1 MTNPLQ
7 FGSADRSVQKTGQVG
22 PVTGEADSTGSPAV
36 RQWLAGDRLA
46 YLVITVAVGIGLTV
60 FFALSQVTDITAQSD
75 LLILSFLVAMTFL
88 GLLLFFVGR
97 QLLRLWR
104 ERSQR
109 HAGAQLHFRL
119 ALLFGGVTAI
129 PAVLVAMFAISMIDY
144 SLRGWFADRIS
155 TAVNES
161 VEVASA
167 YFEEHARSVRGQI
180 LAMANDLNREAP
192 RLVRNR
198 NQLNE
203 YISNQTALRNLSEAV
218 IIDGT
223 GQILAKSQFAFALT
237 FSRIDDELV
246 ARARDGDVV
255 IITSK
260 ENNKLQAIVKL
271 NGFVDAYLLAGR
283 FIDADVL
290 AALNQTRVAADD
302 YQSLSLRQFDLQISL
317 AVMFAVVALMLLLA
331 SIWVGLNLATSIAG
345 PLVSVITVAE
355 QVRSGNFKE
364 RVPESEDVDEIS
376 RLGASFNR
384 MLDDVSSSREQLVQ
398 ANRQL
403 DARREFTEAVLGGV
417 SSGVIGLD
425 RDGKI
430 TLPNQAACELLG
442 KRFDELY
449 GQELTEIQPAFAPLF
464 DGIDQRRRV
473 HPERQLDMQIGSRVV
488 ILRTRVTSERVDG
501 RLVGYVVTFDDVTDF
516 LAAERKAAWA
526 DVARRIAHEIKNPLT
541 PIALATDRLKKKYRP
556 AEEDDGDKFDDYLSI
571 ITRQVNDIGRMVE
584 EFSQFAR
591 MPAPVLKQIDARK
604 LLAEQQMLL
613 DPNSQVSL
621 TTRLPAGNA
630 PVYINA
636 DAGLMRQVITNL
648 TKNSIES
655 MQDSSTGAPKI
666 ELFLRVADERA
677 EIIVRDYGPGF
688 PASDPARFLEPYV
701 TTREKGTGLG
711 LAIAQKIMSDHRG
724 EITLQNHKEAGAV
737 VTLSL
742 PLAGDH
748 ER

>member
-1 MTNPLQ
+1 M
-7 FGSADRSVQKTGQVG
+7 SIS
-22 PVTGEADSTGSPAV
+22 
-36 RQWLAGDRLA
+36 
-46 YLVITVAVGIGLTV
+46 LTRPRCE
-60 FFALSQVTDITAQSD
+60 LS
-75 LLILSFLVAMTFL
+75 
-88 GLLLFFVGR
+88 
-97 QLLRLWR
+97 
-104 ERSQR
+104 
-109 HAGAQLHFRL
+109 
-119 ALLFGGVTAI
+119 
-129 PAVLVAMFAISMIDY
+129 
-144 SLRGWFADRIS
+144 
-155 TAVNES
+155 N
-161 VEVASA
+161 
-167 YFEEHARSVRGQI
+167 
-180 LAMANDLNREAP
+180 
-192 RLVRNR
+192 
-198 NQLNE
+198 
-203 YISNQTALRNLSEAV
+203 V

-376 RLGASFNR
+376 RLGPVSTECLMMCPAA
-384 MLDDVSSSREQLVQ
+384 VSSWY
-398 ANRQL
+398 RQTGSWMPGVNL
-403 DARREFTEAVLGGV
+403 QKLFGGV

-526 DVARRIAHEIKNPLT
+526 DVARRIAHEIK
-541 PIALATDRLKKKYRP
+541 P
-556 AEEDDGDKFDDYLSI
+556 A
-571 ITRQVNDIGRMVE
+571 
-584 EFSQFAR
+584 
-591 MPAPVLKQIDARK
+591 
-604 LLAEQQMLL
+604 
-613 DPNSQVSL
+613 DPDCL
-621 TTRLPAGNA
+621 GN
-630 PVYINA
+630 
-636 DAGLMRQVITNL
+636 
-648 TKNSIES
+648 
-655 MQDSSTGAPKI
+655 
-666 ELFLRVADERA
+666 
-677 EIIVRDYGPGF
+677 
-688 PASDPARFLEPYV
+688 
-701 TTREKGTGLG
+701 
-711 LAIAQKIMSDHRG
+711 
-724 EITLQNHKEAGAV
+724 
-737 VTLSL
+737 
-742 PLAGDH
+742 
-748 ER
+748 

>member
-7 FGSADRSVQKTGQVG
+7 FGSADRSVQKTGRVG

-246 ARARDGDVV
+246 ARAREGDVV

-271 NGFVDAYLLAGR
+271 NSFVDAYLLAGR

-331 SIWVGLNLATSIAG
+331 SIWVGLNLATSIAE

-403 DARREFTEAVLGGV
+403 DARREFTEAVLGGIFW
-417 SSGVIGLD
+417 GYW
-425 RDGKI
+425 
-430 TLPNQAACELLG
+430 LG
-442 KRFDELY
+442 Q
-449 GQELTEIQPAFAPLF
+449 G
-464 DGIDQRRRV
+464 
-473 HPERQLDMQIGSRVV
+473 RQDH
-488 ILRTRVTSERVDG
+488 
-501 RLVGYVVTFDDVTDF
+501 
-516 LAAERKAAWA
+516 AAE
-526 DVARRIAHEIKNPLT
+526 P
-541 PIALATDRLKKKYRP
+541 
-556 AEEDDGDKFDDYLSI
+556 G
-571 ITRQVNDIGRMVE
+571 
-584 EFSQFAR
+584 
-591 MPAPVLKQIDARK
+591 
-604 LLAEQQMLL
+604 
-613 DPNSQVSL
+613 
-621 TTRLPAGNA
+621 
-630 PVYINA
+630 
-636 DAGLMRQVITNL
+636 GL
-648 TKNSIES
+648 
-655 MQDSSTGAPKI
+655 
-666 ELFLRVADERA
+666 
-677 EIIVRDYGPGF
+677 
-688 PASDPARFLEPYV
+688 
-701 TTREKGTGLG
+701 
-711 LAIAQKIMSDHRG
+711 
-724 EITLQNHKEAGAV
+724 
-737 VTLSL
+737 
-742 PLAGDH
+742 
-748 ER
+748 

>member
-1 MTNPLQ
+1 MTNPLH
-7 FGSADRSVQKTGQVG
+7 FGSADRSVQKTGQGG
-22 PVTGEADSTGSPAV
+22 PVPGEADSPASPAT
-36 RQWLAGDRLA
+36 RQWLIGDRLA

-192 RLVRNR
+192 RLVRNP

-376 RLGASFNR
+376 RLGSSFNR

-449 GQELTEIQPAFAPLF
+449 GQVLTEVQPAFAPLF
-464 DGIDQRRRV
+464 DAIDQRRRV

-501 RLVGYVVTFDDVTDF
+501 RLVGYVVTFDDITDF

-556 AEEDDGDKFDDYLSI
+556 SDEDDGDKFDDYLSI
-571 ITRQVNDIGRMVE
+571 ISRQVNDIGRMVE

-621 TTRLPAGNA
+621 TTHLPDGDE

-655 MQDSSTGAPKI
+655 MQDNPVGTPKI
-666 ELFLRVADERA
+666 ELSLQIVDARV
-677 EIIVRDYGPGF
+677 EIVVRDHGAGF
-688 PASDPARFLEPYV
+688 PASDMSRFLEPYV

-724 EITLQNHKEAGAV
+724 EITLQNHEEAGAV

-742 PLAGDH
+742 PLAGEYDQ
-748 ER
+748 

>member
-1 MTNPLQ
+1 MTNPLH
-7 FGSADRSVQKTGQVG
+7 FGSADRSVQKTGQVN
-22 PVTGEADSTGSPAV
+22 PVLAETDATNSPAV

-60 FFALSQVTDITAQSD
+60 FFALSRVTDITAQSD

-192 RLVRNR
+192 RLVRNP

-271 NGFVDAYLLAGR
+271 NSFVDAYLLAGR

-345 PLVSVITVAE
+345 PLVSVISVAE

-449 GQELTEIQPAFAPLF
+449 GQQLTQIQPAFAPLF
-464 DGIDQRRRV
+464 DGIDQRRRA
-473 HPERQLDMQIGSRVV
+473 HPERQLDMQIGSRMV

-571 ITRQVNDIGRMVE
+571 ITRQVSDIGRMVE

-621 TTRLPAGNA
+621 TTQLPSGDE

-648 TKNSIES
+648 TKNSIET
-655 MQDSSTGAPKI
+655 MQDSSTSVPKI
-666 ELFLRVADERA
+666 ELFLNVIDERA
-677 EIIVRDYGPGF
+677 EIVVRDYGPGF
-688 PASDPARFLEPYV
+688 PTSDPARFLEPYV

-724 EITLQNHKEAGAV
+724 EITLQNHEDIGAI

-742 PLAGDH
+742 PLAGVHDQ
-748 ER
+748 

>member
-1 MTNPLQ
+1 MAQ
-7 FGSADRSVQKTGQVG
+7 VRSGK
-22 PVTGEADSTGSPAV
+22 VTIC
-36 RQWLAGDRLA
+36 L
-46 YLVITVAVGIGLTV
+46 
-60 FFALSQVTDITAQSD
+60 
-75 LLILSFLVAMTFL
+75 
-88 GLLLFFVGR
+88 
-97 QLLRLWR
+97 
-104 ERSQR
+104 
-109 HAGAQLHFRL
+109 
-119 ALLFGGVTAI
+119 
-129 PAVLVAMFAISMIDY
+129 
-144 SLRGWFADRIS
+144 
-155 TAVNES
+155 
-161 VEVASA
+161 
-167 YFEEHARSVRGQI
+167 
-180 LAMANDLNREAP
+180 
-192 RLVRNR
+192 
-198 NQLNE
+198 
-203 YISNQTALRNLSEAV
+203 
-218 IIDGT
+218 
-223 GQILAKSQFAFALT
+223 ALT

-541 PIALATDRLKKKYRP
+541 PIALATDRLKKNIVRLK
-556 AEEDDGDKFDDYLSI
+556 KMTVINLMI
-571 ITRQVNDIGRMVE
+571 ICPSSPGRSMIL
-584 EFSQFAR
+584 A
-591 MPAPVLKQIDARK
+591 AWLKNF
-604 LLAEQQMLL
+604 
-613 DPNSQVSL
+613 PS
-621 TTRLPAGNA
+621 LPAC
-630 PVYINA
+630 
-636 DAGLMRQVITNL
+636 L
-648 TKNSIES
+648 
-655 MQDSSTGAPKI
+655 
-666 ELFLRVADERA
+666 
-677 EIIVRDYGPGF
+677 
-688 PASDPARFLEPYV
+688 
-701 TTREKGTGLG
+701 
-711 LAIAQKIMSDHRG
+711 HRC
-724 EITLQNHKEAGAV
+724 
-737 VTLSL
+737 
-742 PLAGDH
+742 
-748 ER
+748 